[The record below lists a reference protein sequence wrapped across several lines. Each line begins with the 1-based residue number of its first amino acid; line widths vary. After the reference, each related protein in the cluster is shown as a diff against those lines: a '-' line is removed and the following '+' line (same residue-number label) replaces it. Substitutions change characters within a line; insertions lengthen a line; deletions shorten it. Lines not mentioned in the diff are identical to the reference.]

1 MGSGFEK
8 TQENGRYE
16 WSQFVANG
24 RDCPESEQHRGMS
37 SCEKG
42 QVSSSYLCV
51 NGSVL
56 GYICASE
63 YNLTLRTMDREVQYT
78 LYNLQGI
85 SELQGGA
92 PLEQEDLVTLVQA
105 I

>member
-1 MGSGFEK
+1 
-8 TQENGRYE
+8 
-16 WSQFVANG
+16 
-24 RDCPESEQHRGMS
+24 
-37 SCEKG
+37 
-42 QVSSSYLCV
+42 
-51 NGSVL
+51 
-56 GYICASE
+56 
-63 YNLTLRTMDREVQYT
+63 MDREVQYT